1 MATNIITCDLSAH
14 LRDMREK
21 FDAKQYDAYHDAF
34 AAYEADLDKVEATI
48 NSWIDSYGVVRMTCD
63 YVDGRSAAY
72 FIRANAD
79 KLDII
84 DHATGA
90 VETVN
95 TDDLAVILC
104 YEDCKV
110 TATASAA

>member
-1 MATNIITCDLSAH
+1 MATNIMTCDLSAH

-34 AAYEADLDKVEATI
+34 AAYETDLDKVESTV
-48 NSWIDSYGVVRMTCD
+48 NDWIENFGVVRLTCD
-63 YVDGRSAAY
+63 YVDGRSTAY

-110 TATASAA
+110 TATANAA